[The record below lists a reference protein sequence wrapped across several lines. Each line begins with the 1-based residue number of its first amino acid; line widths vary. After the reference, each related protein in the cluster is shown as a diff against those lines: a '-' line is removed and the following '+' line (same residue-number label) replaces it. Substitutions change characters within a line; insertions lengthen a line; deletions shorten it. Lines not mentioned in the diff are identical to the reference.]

1 MNIWTLNNLL
11 VRDLIPWTIE
21 TVDTIRVANYVK
33 AAKLIY
39 TPRAENNEM
48 SGPHLTAAWLAATV
62 ANAEWMQPLSRIL
75 ARGHAA
81 RVSNRKKS
89 LAKVWHPI
97 ARIGEKTEFE
107 AFALDTVSQLCVLRR
122 RSQWYESGYSSGV
135 GCVPGCV
142 HAYPSSRGSI
152 HETCQPP
159 APPAHN
165 MQFLQLGSS
174 PLLLHMFCS
183 HTLHY
188 YSWNQYNFHLTGVV
202 SWRINSR
209 PNSGSLGGK
218 ELGRS

>member
-1 MNIWTLNNLL
+1 MNNRNCWHDRSCKLCKGRKI
-11 VRDLIPWTIE
+11 DLYSASWE
-21 TVDTIRVANYVK
+21 QWDVWA
-33 AAKLIY
+33 
-39 TPRAENNEM
+39 
-48 SGPHLTAAWLAATV
+48 SPHLTAAWLAATV

-81 RVSNRKKS
+81 RVSNRKNS

-107 AFALDTVSQLCVLRR
+107 AFALDTVSQLCVSRR

-152 HETCQPP
+152 HESCQPP

-174 PLLLHMFCS
+174 PLLLHVFCS
-183 HTLHY
+183 RTLHY
-188 YSWNQYNFHLTGVV
+188 YSCNIIFIWQVWFPGELTPDQDQEVWV
-202 SWRINSR
+202 
-209 PNSGSLGGK
+209 
-218 ELGRS
+218 GRS